1 MIGCRGGTLGH
12 YFIYN
17 GRGAVSANSLI
28 VMNTLESNIRPKKK
42 SDECTKEELKRAR
55 VRTQVIKLFFQQC
68 ARDGYSDQ
76 FQCRLA
82 FPTDHPSLDSNVR
95 ANPELCNLQESEIDQ
110 EIESS
115 DGQSWKSRVDDPT
128 RTKKKK
134 HRHQMRRR
142 KASTKLFRNMPRPR
156 FVFLLVSSKK
166 KMNWRPPALPPIPL
180 PCSKTSCQYQWPL
193 LLRFSSSISS
203 FVLNSMQ

>member
-1 MIGCRGGTLGH
+1 M
-12 YFIYN
+12 
-17 GRGAVSANSLI
+17 
-28 VMNTLESNIRPKKK
+28 
-42 SDECTKEELKRAR
+42 
-55 VRTQVIKLFFQQC
+55 IKLFFQQC

-128 RTKKKK
+128 RTKKKNTAI
-134 HRHQMRRR
+134 R
-142 KASTKLFRNMPRPR
+142 
-156 FVFLLVSSKK
+156 
-166 KMNWRPPALPPIPL
+166 
-180 PCSKTSCQYQWPL
+180 
-193 LLRFSSSISS
+193 
-203 FVLNSMQ
+203 